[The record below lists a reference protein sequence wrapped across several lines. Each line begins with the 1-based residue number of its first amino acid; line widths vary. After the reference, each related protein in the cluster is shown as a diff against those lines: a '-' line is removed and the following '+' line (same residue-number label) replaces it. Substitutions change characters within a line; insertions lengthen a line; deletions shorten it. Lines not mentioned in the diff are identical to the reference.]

1 MTCGSNRR
9 HGVVS
14 WRKRLAMR
22 EGLGALTL
30 EKKKLAK
37 ASYVRQKS
45 HVSSH
50 DKLEGW
56 RATEKGHD
64 MTM

>member
-1 MTCGSNRR
+1 
-9 HGVVS
+9 
-14 WRKRLAMR
+14 MR

-50 DKLEGW
+50 DKLEW
-56 RATEKGHD
+56 MVCRKKGARRDHAKGV
-64 MTM
+64 